1 MKLKH
6 FVFIV
11 FILLFVWVFFIT
23 LAAGNFGSHIRW
35 FNDYYDRSV
44 YVQRSAWF
52 IEGGIP
58 YVDTFSEYPQVAT
71 YFFALPYLLMM
82 QLQPVDTI
90 SPSTYSMAFSFLTL
104 FLLGGVI
111 FLLYKSIQID
121 SRWAFLLL
129 LPAPL
134 YFSFNRFDILPAF
147 FVLVSILLF
156 FQDRKLLSVVFLGV
170 GAMTKWYPVL
180 LFPVFWVFDCHKKK
194 RIRWGMPITFI
205 LTVVAIVLP
214 TYLFGGWEA
223 VFAPYR
229 MHLARGLEYVS
240 LPALLN
246 NWLFSPLGIHL
257 NARLLGSVFLVL
269 QLFPTLFSLIIRLDD
284 REDFLNWSVVIVGL
298 FVGFSEIYSP
308 QWILWLLP
316 LFLLV
321 AKTKKDIFLVILYSI
336 STYIA
341 FPVLFDGAGVD
352 SVWLVL
358 VSLFNFVLLGVI
370 IFSSL
375 KKPSHMTFLLHR

>member
-11 FILLFVWVFFIT
+11 FTLLFVWVFFVT

-71 YFFALPYLLMM
+71 YFFALPYLLMV

-90 SPSTYSMAFSFLTL
+90 SLSTYSMAFSFLTL

-147 FVLVSILLF
+147 FVLVSVLLF
-156 FQDRKLLSVVFLGV
+156 FKTGN
-170 GAMTKWYPVL
+170 Y
-180 LFPVFWVFDCHKKK
+180 
-194 RIRWGMPITFI
+194 
-205 LTVVAIVLP
+205 
-214 TYLFGGWEA
+214 YL
-223 VFAPYR
+223 
-229 MHLARGLEYVS
+229 
-240 LPALLN
+240 
-246 NWLFSPLGIHL
+246 
-257 NARLLGSVFLVL
+257 
-269 QLFPTLFSLIIRLDD
+269 
-284 REDFLNWSVVIVGL
+284 
-298 FVGFSEIYSP
+298 
-308 QWILWLLP
+308 
-316 LFLLV
+316 
-321 AKTKKDIFLVILYSI
+321 
-336 STYIA
+336 
-341 FPVLFDGAGVD
+341 
-352 SVWLVL
+352 
-358 VSLFNFVLLGVI
+358 
-370 IFSSL
+370 
-375 KKPSHMTFLLHR
+375 